1 MIKKKDIEGNKMIRK
16 VYSSKFEAVLS
27 IFAVVLFT
35 IPEIICIR
43 SLLDALAK
51 NEDILIYLIGAII
64 FALLIPLYILLG
76 NRTAYTVT
84 YNHKEKMLYRK
95 GFFFGYKYQLKVEDI
110 EEVVIGTFYREG
122 TYYILVDPYNNR
134 YDACYKKSFIRL
146 KATDK
151 NREFIELF
159 WHRPITKEMPK
170 DTMIRNK

>member
-1 MIKKKDIEGNKMIRK
+1 MIRK

-84 YNHKEKMLYRK
+84 YNHKEKMLYRR

-110 EEVVIGTFYREG
+110 EDVLIGTFPREG

-146 KATDK
+146 QATDK

>member
-1 MIKKKDIEGNKMIRK
+1 MIKK

-43 SLLDALAK
+43 SLIDALAK

-84 YNHKEKMLYRK
+84 YNRKEKMLYRR

-110 EEVVIGTFYREG
+110 EEVVIGTFPKQG
-122 TYYILVDPYNNR
+122 TYYIV
-134 YDACYKKSFIRL
+134 
-146 KATDK
+146 
-151 NREFIELF
+151 
-159 WHRPITKEMPK
+159 W
-170 DTMIRNK
+170 

>member
-1 MIKKKDIEGNKMIRK
+1 MIRK
-16 VYSSKFEAVLS
+16 VYSSKIEAVLS
-27 IFAVVLFT
+27 IFCIVL
-35 IPEIICIR
+35 
-43 SLLDALAK
+43 LASFMIVSTC
-51 NEDILIYLIGAII
+51 NLINGLAQSEDIIEYVAEIII
-64 FALLIPLYILLG
+64 FALLISLCILWG
-76 NRTAYTVT
+76 NREAYTVT

-146 KATDK
+146 QATDK

>member
-16 VYSSKFEAVLS
+16 VYSSKIEAVVS
-27 IFAVVLFT
+27 IFCIVLLASFM
-35 IPEIICIR
+35 IVSICNLINGFAQSEDIIEYIAEIIIFSFLISLCI
-43 SLLDALAK
+43 LW
-51 NEDILIYLIGAII
+51 
-64 FALLIPLYILLG
+64 G
-76 NRTAYTVT
+76 NREAYTVT
-84 YNHKEKMLYRK
+84 YNHKEKMLYRR

-146 KATDK
+146 QATDK

-170 DTMIRNK
+170 DAMIRNK